1 MKLILK
7 KAHVHCYRLGIALF
21 YMVCYPYLYYLAR
34 NPKRYPKIVK
44 MRRLIAKVSS
54 GIAGIF
60 YRVKYEEPIDWSK
73 TYVVCPNH
81 TSNIDISA
89 MCAMITGNCSFLGK
103 EELTEGAV
111 TSFFFRTIDVP
122 VNRDSKMSSYRAFKK
137 AAEKL
142 ENGISMIVFP
152 EGGITDDY
160 PPQLQLFKNGPFR
173 LAIESGVPIVPVT
186 IIDAWQILWDT
197 GLKYGSKPGNCH
209 IFVHKPIETRGMKP
223 DDADALRNKVYDLIK
238 QKQAEYDHR

>member
-1 MKLILK
+1 MKSILK
-7 KAHVHCYRLGIALF
+7 KVHVHCYRLGIAFF
-21 YMVCYPYLYYLAR
+21 YMICYPYLFYLAN

-44 MRRLIAKVSS
+44 MRRLIAKISS

-60 YRVKYEEPIDWSK
+60 YRFQYQEPIDWSK

-81 TSNIDISA
+81 SSNIDISA
-89 MCAMITGNCSFLGK
+89 MCAMIKGKCSFMGK

-111 TSFFFRTIDVP
+111 TSLFFRTIDVP

-142 ENGISMIVFP
+142 NEGITMIIFP
-152 EGGITDDY
+152 EGGIADDY
-160 PPQLQLFKNGPFR
+160 PPKLQPFKNGPFR

-186 IIDAWQILWDT
+186 IIDAWQVLWDT
-197 GLKYGSKPGNCH
+197 GLKFGSKPGNCH
-209 IFVHKPIETRGMKP
+209 IFVHKPIETKGINP
-223 DDADALRNKVYDLIK
+223 NEADSLKDRVYDLIK